1 MRILTGMIIFIV
13 CVPLIGTVLIKPDN
27 RIRREQD
34 HDTSVI
40 NESFAIAVE
49 EENGTFYYK
58 PEILTEFLMYRA
70 IPEDTAFSSSE
81 DYIVKT
87 DQAYYDPEQEY
98 LKALAIVC
106 RSSVVS
112 AWEAEQCP
120 MILDYAVMQMD
131 AGEFYRIIQGDSM
144 YTKVLINPDM
154 LSGSRMSSSDNVRVK
169 LNEIEQ
175 AVDDTKG
182 AVITRDGKV
191 ITAPFFTTSPSDML
205 VLEVGDGVGFS
216 LNYAYELAVEGM
228 GFYEILKYFFDDIRV
243 TIYE

>member
-1 MRILTGMIIFIV
+1 MRMLTGMIIFIV

-58 PEILTEFLMYRA
+58 PEILTELLMYRA

-182 AVITRDGKV
+182 VVITRDGKV